1 MRKKLYRYGNRVDKF
16 DTYYFDSQ
24 KKLPGPG
31 SYNHNDMVG
40 KSQVSSIMNST
51 QQFSVPQAQD
61 RFKSPTIIKHNACP
75 GSYTPAASID
85 QHKLSQHKYVQRT
98 KFGVDNTNV
107 LE

>member
-1 MRKKLYRYGNRVDKF
+1 
-16 DTYYFDSQ
+16 
-24 KKLPGPG
+24 
-31 SYNHNDMVG
+31 MVG
-40 KSQVSSIMNST
+40 KAQVSSIMGST

-98 KFGVDNTNV
+98 KFGLDKTSI
-107 LE
+107 LETRWRSKEQSATPGPGAYARFSDFGATLS